1 MVYFSSDQHF
11 FHHNVINMCDR
22 PFADLDEM
30 HSALIDNWNSV
41 VRKDDEVYILG
52 DFSFKGSGAQV
63 NEVLKQLTGKKYLI
77 KGNHERY
84 LNDKDFDASAFE
96 WIKDYAVIN
105 YKDARFIL
113 FHYPILEWAHY
124 HRKSIHLY
132 GHIHNNTSHIAEDTE
147 RISVL
152 GSRAINVGVDANF
165 FFPISGKEIYDRVFP
180 DIST

>member
-1 MVYFSSDQHF
+1 MIYFSSDQHF
-11 FHHNVINMCDR
+11 FHYNVIWMCKR

-30 HSALIDNWNSV
+30 HSALINNWNSV
-41 VRKDDEVYILG
+41 VEEADDIYILG

-63 NEVLKQLTGKKYLI
+63 NEVLQQLKGKKYLI

-84 LNDKDFDASAFE
+84 LSDKDFDDSVFE
-96 WIKDYAVIN
+96 WIKDYDVIN

-132 GHIHNNTSHIAEDTE
+132 GHIHNNTSHVVEDNA
-147 RISVL
+147 RLSVL
-152 GSRAINVGVDANF
+152 GLRAINVGVDSNN
-165 FFPISGKEIYDRVFP
+165 FFPISVEEIYNRVY
-180 DIST
+180 